1 MTENTQ
7 NIDIP
12 LEDIQ
17 QKKKCGRPNTTNLQ
31 FDKTN
36 PKEYFNGYYRN
47 IRSAE
52 VECECG
58 ALVQKASL
66 TRHKKRY
73 AHTKRM
79 KKLDE
84 A

>member
-1 MTENTQ
+1 MTENIQ

-12 LEDIQ
+12 VEE
-17 QKKKCGRPNTTNLQ
+17 KKKCGRPNTTNLQ

-52 VECECG
+52 IQCECG
-58 ALVQKASL
+58 ALVQKASM
-66 TRHKKRY
+66 TRHKKRSV
-73 AHTKRM
+73 HIKRM